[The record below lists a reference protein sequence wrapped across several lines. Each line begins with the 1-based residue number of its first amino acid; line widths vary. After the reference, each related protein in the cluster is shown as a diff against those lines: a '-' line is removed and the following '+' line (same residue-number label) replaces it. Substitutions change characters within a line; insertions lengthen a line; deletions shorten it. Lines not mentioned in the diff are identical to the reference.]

1 MAHLLAKHN
10 THTGLY
16 DLTFQHTL
24 IVLVVEELD
33 IPGTAVVQ
41 AVFYGY
47 IINKG
52 FILLYRTS
60 GRHFYRLPLYGSGY
74 SRNVWRTGSY
84 NPCVFPAAIGIIH
97 RFHAHIDIKCFSGNI
112 RDFALQE

>member
-1 MAHLLAKHN
+1 MRFIPFHSFMGFTFVFLKLNNSLRCIIFLPEHDTGPGLRDLA
-10 THTGLY
+10 
-16 DLTFQHTL
+16 FQQAL
-24 IVLVVEELD
+24 VVLVVEELD

-60 GRHFYRLPLYGSGY
+60 GTTLYPPTTIRKRLFQKRLA
-74 SRNVWRTGSY
+74 NW
-84 NPCVFPAAIGIIH
+84 
-97 RFHAHIDIKCFSGNI
+97 K
-112 RDFALQE
+112 L

>member
-24 IVLVVEELD
+24 IILVVEELD

-52 FILLYRTS
+52 FILLSVLPVDTLPPTTIRK
-60 GRHFYRLPLYGSGY
+60 RLFQKRLA
-74 SRNVWRTGSY
+74 NW
-84 NPCVFPAAIGIIH
+84 
-97 RFHAHIDIKCFSGNI
+97 K
-112 RDFALQE
+112 L

>member
-1 MAHLLAKHN
+1 MTHLLAKHN

-60 GRHFYRLPLYGSGY
+60 GRHFTAYHYTEAVIPETFGELEIIIRA
-74 SRNVWRTGSY
+74 
-84 NPCVFPAAIGIIH
+84 FPAAIGIIH